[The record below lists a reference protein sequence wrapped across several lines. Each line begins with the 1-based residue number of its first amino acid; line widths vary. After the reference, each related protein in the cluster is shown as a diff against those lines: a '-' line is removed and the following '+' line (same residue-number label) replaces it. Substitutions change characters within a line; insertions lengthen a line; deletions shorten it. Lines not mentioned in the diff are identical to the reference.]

1 MRYYVGLSLAA
12 TSSVDTGVAI
22 IDDFNRITF
31 VDKLYRMN
39 DIMYFFDNFPSTKD
53 SEICISLAWDRTML
67 NGKWRILS
75 KPYQLVSTNPHMP
88 NQENW
93 TQRYTTRGAEYFKT
107 LTEKGA
113 VINRFEL
120 YLTRQS
126 LHLNSCYKE
135 RSPADCKFL
144 QQALKYEWGF
154 EDIPVNMMPVA
165 QLEAII
171 GAILARENYLHPDNI
186 KQISTFK
193 DTRVI
198 DVIKNPKN
206 LFEIGQQTEINV

>member
-1 MRYYVGLSLAA
+1 MRYFVGLSLTA

-22 IDDFNRITF
+22 IDEFNRITF

-39 DIMYFFDNFPSTKD
+39 DIMYFFDNFSSTKD
-53 SEICISLAWDRTML
+53 SEICISMAWDRTML

-75 KPYQLVSTNPHMP
+75 KPYQLVATNPHMP

-93 TQRYTTRGAEYFKT
+93 TQRYTNRGAEYFKT

-113 VINRFEL
+113 NINRFEL

-154 EDIPVNMMPVA
+154 EDIPVNMMPVS
-165 QLEAII
+165 QLEAIV
-171 GAILARENYLHPDNI
+171 GAILARENYLHPENI

-198 DVIKNPKN
+198 DVIKTPKN